1 MTVIF
6 ELLLEFL
13 QIGLFSIG
21 GGYAVIPLIKE
32 HAVDLKGWLSI
43 QEFTDIITISQ
54 MTPGPL
60 AVNTSTFVGLQ
71 TGGWQELP
79 PLRWDAYSPAL

>member
-21 GGYAVIPLIKE
+21 RR
-32 HAVDLKGWLSI
+32 
-43 QEFTDIITISQ
+43 
-54 MTPGPL
+54 
-60 AVNTSTFVGLQ
+60 
-71 TGGWQELP
+71 
-79 PLRWDAYSPAL
+79 LRRYSAD

>member
-32 HAVDLKGWLSI
+32 HAVDLKGWL
-43 QEFTDIITISQ
+43 
-54 MTPGPL
+54 
-60 AVNTSTFVGLQ
+60 
-71 TGGWQELP
+71 P